1 MTETMP
7 AALILGYARPAGVVR
22 LVKESAAAGVQRI
35 YVSIDGAV
43 DPKVKELQSQLM
55 QELEVL
61 SYSLGVNVVIWRSS
75 INRGSAGAVISALD
89 RFFEKESCGFVLE
102 DDLTTHPDFFNFCK
116 RALLKYREDERV
128 WIVGGTQ
135 IFESRVSEFDLVWT
149 HYPMIW
155 GWATWAHKWK
165 GIRRAL
171 LAPALAKNSNTSWN
185 TWSYWKLGKQRAL
198 RGHVDAWDLP
208 LAGSMLVLKKLCLL
222 PPKNLVSNLGVDN
235 AATHTSFDEWPL
247 LLPTYALHLSHPDR
261 SHDVEMSPAD
271 YDRLLEKNLFRIGK
285 FRLLKLIAGTVM
297 DCFKKPHRS
306 SLLERIQT

>member
-22 LVKESAAAGVQRI
+22 LVKESVEAGVKKI

-43 DPKVKELQSQLM
+43 DPKVTELQSQLM

-61 SYSLGVNVVIWRSS
+61 TDSLSVNIVVWRSS
-75 INRGSAGAVISALD
+75 INRGSAGAVVSALD
-89 RFFEKESCGFVLE
+89 RFFDIEPCGFVLE
-102 DDLTTHPDFFNFCK
+102 DDLSTHPDFFDFCK
-116 RALLKYREDERV
+116 RALLEYREDERV

-135 IFESRVSEFDLVWT
+135 IFESQVSEFDLVWT

-155 GWATWAHKWK
+155 GWATWAHRWK
-165 GIRRAL
+165 EIRLAL
-171 LAPALAKNSNTSWN
+171 LAPALAKNSDTSWN

-208 LAGSMLVLKKLCLL
+208 LAGSMIVLKKLCLL
-222 PPKNLVSNLGVDN
+222 PPVNLVSNLGVDN
-235 AATHTSFDEWPL
+235 AATHTTLDGWPL
-247 LLPTYALHLSHPDR
+247 LLPTHALHLSHPVR

-271 YDRLLEKNLFRIGK
+271 YDQLLEKNLFRIGK
-285 FRLLKLIAGTVM
+285 FRLLKLIAGTLM
-297 DCFKKPHRS
+297 DYFKKTSRP
-306 SLLERIQT
+306 SLTKRITP